1 VSDLSFGFCPGTSGA
16 LPVFQM
22 VAPDVLL
29 SAEVVEGFDNIPAE
43 KRPAVNKDE
52 HMPRVRL
59 LRDTDWSNPTLAI
72 GCFCTLAFN
81 GNEFKMRVD
90 CFEWC
95 GYENPVHCGHNR
107 LKAAAMWHFIVG
119 VGDGELLETSE
130 LHITFPRGALCSMN
144 FIE

>member
-1 VSDLSFGFCPGTSGA
+1 MVSDLSFGFCPGTSGA

-29 SAEVVEGFDNIPAE
+29 SAEDVEGFDVIPTE

-52 HMPRVRL
+52 HMPRARF
-59 LRDTDWSNPTLAI
+59 LRDMDWSNPTLVM

-90 CFEWC
+90 FFEWC

-107 LKAAAMWHFIVG
+107 VKAAAMWHFIVG
-119 VGDGELLETSE
+119 WRWGTLRRVSP
-130 LHITFPRGALCSMN
+130 PRYLSV
-144 FIE
+144 